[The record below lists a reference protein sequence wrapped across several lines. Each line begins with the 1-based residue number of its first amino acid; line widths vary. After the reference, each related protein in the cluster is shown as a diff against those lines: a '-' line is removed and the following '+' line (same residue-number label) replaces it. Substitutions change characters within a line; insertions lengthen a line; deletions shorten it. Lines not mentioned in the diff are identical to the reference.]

1 MPVYEYKAL
10 DEEGKKVSGIVEAD
24 SPREARTRLRAEN
37 LRPTNVEASKEKI
50 SLTDEV
56 KVERLL
62 RRVRNRDITAMTRQL
77 ATLLRSGMPLVQ
89 SLNAIIEQLEKHP
102 LQRIVY
108 IIREKVDS
116 GSSLTEA
123 LESLP
128 KYFTPLYVS
137 MVRAGEASGALEEI
151 LKRLADHMEKT
162 QRQRN
167 RVRSILVYP
176 VFMTF
181 VGGAVLIFL
190 MTYIVPILAK
200 LFGEMNQKLPLPTEI
215 LIATSK
221 FMKSYFLFSLPVLA
235 VACVLLYKYT
245 RRGRG
250 QAILH
255 RFKLRMPLFG
265 SLHRKLMIAR
275 FSRTLGTLIAGGTPL
290 LQAMDIVKNVVGNVI
305 IGGVISRAKESI
317 ARGETIVS
325 ELKKSKEFPPIV
337 THMISIGETSGNLEE
352 MLFNV
357 ADAYDDEVE
366 TTIDGLTSILEPLI
380 IIIMGIVV
388 GFIVLSILMP
398 IFQINRFAG

>member
-10 DEEGKKVSGIVEAD
+10 HEEGQKVSGIVEAD

-37 LRPTNVEASKEKI
+37 LRPTNVAASKEKI

-137 MVRAGEASGALEEI
+137 MVRAGEASGTLEEI

-200 LFGEMNQKLPLPTEI
+200 LFGEMKQKLPLPTEI
-215 LIATSK
+215 LISTSK
-221 FMKSYFLFSLPVLA
+221 FMKSYFLF
-235 VACVLLYKYT
+235 
-245 RRGRG
+245 R
-250 QAILH
+250 
-255 RFKLRMPLFG
+255 
-265 SLHRKLMIAR
+265 
-275 FSRTLGTLIAGGTPL
+275 
-290 LQAMDIVKNVVGNVI
+290 
-305 IGGVISRAKESI
+305 
-317 ARGETIVS
+317 
-325 ELKKSKEFPPIV
+325 
-337 THMISIGETSGNLEE
+337 
-352 MLFNV
+352 
-357 ADAYDDEVE
+357 
-366 TTIDGLTSILEPLI
+366 
-380 IIIMGIVV
+380 
-388 GFIVLSILMP
+388 
-398 IFQINRFAG
+398 